1 MHAMDDLVPTLEAP
15 DRRETRKVDGF
26 SANTL
31 FSKVKNHRFPESAY
45 HRPHG
50 RGQMRESTKEGR
62 R

>member
-1 MHAMDDLVPTLEAP
+1 MHAMDDLAPTLEAP

-31 FSKVKNHRFPESAY
+31 FSKIKNHRFPELTY
-45 HRPHG
+45 HCPHG
-50 RGQMRESTKEGR
+50 RGQKHESTTEGR